1 MQRVKAPSALTK
13 FLSKKKIKPIDITV
27 FTRQMA
33 TMQTAGLPLVQGLKV
48 VIDSTASPQVA
59 KLIRKIKDEVESG
72 GSFSEC
78 LRYHPEEFDELYCNL
93 VEAGESSGSLEA
105 MLSRIATYREKTETL
120 KRKLKKAMFYPVA
133 VMGVALI
140 VTAILLI
147 KVVPT
152 FPDMFEGFGAELP
165 AFTRIVLSISDTV
178 QHNAFKVFSVIAT
191 AVWFTRKMYIT
202 NEKFRNFL
210 QALIL
215 KAPVFGAIIKKAA
228 VARFARTLSTTFSA
242 GVPLPEALLLVAKAS
257 GNIVYYR
264 AIMKMREGVSIG
276 QRINI
281 SMLESKIFPSMVV
294 QMIAIGEETGALDAM
309 LLKIAN
315 IYEEEVDLAVDSL
328 SSLLEPLIML
338 FLGVVV
344 GGLVIAMYLPIFK
357 MGSVI

>member
-1 MQRVKAPSALTK
+1 
-13 FLSKKKIKPIDITV
+13 
-27 FTRQMA
+27 
-33 TMQTAGLPLVQGLKV
+33 
-48 VIDSTASPQVA
+48 
-59 KLIRKIKDEVESG
+59 
-72 GSFSEC
+72 
-78 LRYHPEEFDELYCNL
+78 
-93 VEAGESSGSLEA
+93 
-105 MLSRIATYREKTETL
+105 ML
-120 KRKLKKAMFYPVA
+120 
-133 VMGVALI
+133 
-140 VTAILLI
+140 
-147 KVVPT
+147 
-152 FPDMFEGFGAELP
+152 EGFGAELP